1 MGGQI
6 GSQLGSPGLLG
17 AFCVVIW
24 LLFGPIMFLRL
35 LLQPE
40 AQRFRER
47 TRNMWLS
54 AGMTVAPLLFSLLG
68 RLLDRLG

>member
-6 GSQLGSPGLLG
+6 GSQLGGSGLLG
-17 AFCVVIW
+17 PFFIVIW

-40 AQRFRER
+40 AERSRER
-47 TRNMWLS
+47 KRNMWWS
-54 AGMTVAPLLFSLLG
+54 VGITAAPFLFKLLG
-68 RLLDRLG
+68 RLLDSL

>member
-6 GSQLGSPGLLG
+6 GSQLGGGGLLG
-17 AFCVVIW
+17 PFCIVIW

-40 AQRFRER
+40 AERLRER
-47 TRNMWLS
+47 TRNMWWS
-54 AGMTVAPLLFSLLG
+54 AGITVAPLLLRLLG
-68 RLLDRLG
+68 RLLDSV